1 MDLYRPVG
9 LGRSDHFRCP
19 AKTSQC
25 FQQLMALLVTIHQN
39 PGYHT
44 EVCVSSH
51 VVQKTGSGCH
61 CCLFLVACCLLLL
74 LLLLL
79 VILLFFLLL
88 FVVCCRYCCCCLLFL
103 LFVSCCLLLLV
114 VNAVAVVVVAA
125 CCCLMLVSCCSLLL
139 VCSISFINSIK
150 TFGFQMSIKHI

>member
-1 MDLYRPVG
+1 MPLLMVSGSRPVG

-19 AKTSQC
+19 AKKSQC

-51 VVQKTGSGCH
+51 VVQKNWFWLWLS
-61 CCLFLVACCLLLL
+61 
-74 LLLLL
+74 LLL
-79 VILLFFLLL
+79 VPCCVLLAAVVAVAACYFVVFFVALL

-114 VNAVAVVVVAA
+114 
-125 CCCLMLVSCCSLLL
+125 
-139 VCSISFINSIK
+139 CSISFIKAPGVSPSKAADN
-150 TFGFQMSIKHI
+150 Q